1 MRPEKP
7 TIVEDVKLRLNN
19 SPFLIIVEYGGMN
32 VNHFAE
38 LRNRLGAAGSSL
50 TVVKNT
56 FLRRSIKD
64 AGLPELD
71 AHLTGQ
77 TAFAVGEKDIC
88 AAAKILKTFS
98 AEFQKPKVRAAIL
111 DNSVLDTDQ
120 VMALADLPSKE
131 VLQSQL
137 LALLLTPA
145 TQLVR
150 TLNEPGASLAR
161 VLAAIAEKAPAAETP
176 APKAAAEAP
185 AEVVAEPVG
194 EVVEAAAAP
203 QEQAA
208 EAAAPEVVETT
219 EAPKASDAPAA
230 ESPAAE

>member
-38 LRNRLGAAGSSL
+38 LRTRLGASGASL

-56 FLRRSIKD
+56 FLRRSIKE

-88 AAAKILKTFS
+88 AAAKILKTFA

-111 DNSVLDTDQ
+111 DNSVLEADQ
-120 VMALADLPSKE
+120 VLALADLPSKE

-161 VLAAIAEKAPAAETP
+161 VLAAIAEKAPAAPASAP
-176 APKAAAEAP
+176 APEAK
-185 AEVVAEPVG
+185 AEVVAEPV
-194 EVVEAAAAP
+194 AAAEEAP
-203 QEQAA
+203 EASAPA
-208 EAAAPEVVETT
+208 EEAPAPEVAAPE
-219 EAPKASDAPAA
+219 APAA
-230 ESPAAE
+230 E

>member
-7 TIVEDVKLRLNN
+7 TIVEDVKIRLNN
-19 SPFLIIVEYGGMN
+19 SPFLIVVEYGGMN

-38 LRNRLGAAGSSL
+38 LRSRLGGAGATL

-71 AHLTGQ
+71 AHLSGQ
-77 TAFAVGEKDIC
+77 NAFVVGEKDIC
-88 AAAKILKTFS
+88 AAAKILKTFA
-98 AEFQKPKVRAAIL
+98 AEFEKPKISVAIL
-111 DNSVLDTDQ
+111 DNSILETAQ
-120 VMALADLPSKE
+120 VMELADLPSKE

-150 TLNEPGASLAR
+150 TLNEPAASLAR
-161 VLAAIAEKAPAAETP
+161 VLAAIAEKAPAAEPEAP
-176 APKAAAEAP
+176 AAPEPVAEAP
-185 AEVVAEPVG
+185 APAEPVAA
-194 EVVEAAAAP
+194 EVAAEP
-203 QEQAA
+203 VA
-208 EAAAPEVVETT
+208 EAAPVAETAAPET
-219 EAPKASDAPAA
+219 PAA
-230 ESPAAE
+230 

>member
-38 LRNRLGAAGSSL
+38 LRTRLGASGASL

-56 FLRRSIKD
+56 FLRRSIKE

-88 AAAKILKTFS
+88 AAAKILKTFA

-111 DNSVLDTDQ
+111 DNSVLEADQ
-120 VMALADLPSKE
+120 VLALADLPSKE

-161 VLAAIAEKAPAAETP
+161 VLAAIAEKAPAAP
-176 APKAAAEAP
+176 EAK
-185 AEVVAEPVG
+185 AEVVAEPV
-194 EVVEAAAAP
+194 A
-203 QEQAA
+203 AA
-208 EAAAPEVVETT
+208 EATPAVEA
-219 EAPKASDAPAA
+219 EAPAA
-230 ESPAAE
+230 EAPAAEAPAAE

>member
-38 LRNRLGAAGSSL
+38 LRTRLGVSGASL

-56 FLRRSIKD
+56 FLRRAIKD
-64 AGLPELD
+64 AGLPDLD
-71 AHLTGQ
+71 IHLTGQ
-77 TAFAVGEKDIC
+77 TAFAIGEKDIC
-88 AAAKILKTFS
+88 AAAKILKTFA

-111 DNSVLDTDQ
+111 DNSVLDIAQ

-131 VLQSQL
+131 VLQSQF

-161 VLAAIAEKAPAAETP
+161 VLAAIAEKAPAAKDP
-176 APKAAAEAP
+176 DPVAEAP
-185 AEVVAEPVG
+185 APVTVATEAAVAEV
-194 EVVEAAAAP
+194 AAS
-203 QEQAA
+203 
-208 EAAAPEVVETT
+208 ET
-219 EAPKASDAPAA
+219 PAA
-230 ESPAAE
+230 E